1 MGSTDIIKPLSTV
14 LCSAVNKSQQNQE
27 KNSWELQETNLCA
40 LQPPDA
46 DPILALRFGTQVSV
60 LPIKFSNVLSFL
72 ILDFFGD
79 PGAAGIGQNI
89 IGA

>member
-1 MGSTDIIKPLSTV
+1 MGSIDILKPLSIV
-14 LCSAVNKSQQNQE
+14 LSSAANKYQQHQE

-60 LPIKFSNVLSFL
+60 LPISL
-72 ILDFFGD
+72 
-79 PGAAGIGQNI
+79 AA
-89 IGA
+89 